1 MAVLDIK
8 IIPDPILRSPTKE
21 VGTFDARLH
30 KFLEDMYETMVSAH
44 GLGLAAPQ
52 IGEASKVAI
61 IDLTV
66 DEIGVPA
73 IVSSSN
79 CVPEEHIFKGR
90 LELINATILEGGK
103 KVSSDE
109 GCLSIP
115 EYRDS
120 ILRHNTVTASAVDRH
135 GRKYTVQGSGLLAFA
150 MQHEIDHLNGI
161 LFTDHLSRLKKQLFQ
176 RWCVKNIEPLE

>member
-8 IIPDPILRSPTKE
+8 IIPDPILRSPTTE

-52 IGEASKVAI
+52 VGEASKVAI

-73 IVSSSN
+73 IVSSAN
-79 CVPEEHIFKGR
+79 CAPEEHIFKGR